1 MQKVVGVRFKPSGK
15 IYYFNPNDLP
25 VHYKD
30 KVVVATDLGLEL
42 GTVELKVTE
51 IEDSELK
58 EPLKK
63 VIRIA
68 TKKDL
73 ETKQQLEKKERE
85 TFVKTKKI
93 IANHKLEMDLINVEY
108 TFDSTKIIFTYT
120 AEGRVDFRNL
130 IKDLASA
137 FKAKIELRQVGI
149 RDEAKL
155 VGGLGPCGREVCCK
169 NFLQDFEKVSIK
181 MAKNQN
187 LSLNPAN
194 ISGLCNR
201 LMCCLAYEN
210 DYYAETI
217 KLMPKVNSTVKTP
230 EGEGVVTYNDLLKKL
245 VTVKIVDKDGNA
257 KQVEFPLDK
266 ISFKKGNSNE

>member
-1 MQKVVGVRFKPSGK
+1 M
-15 IYYFNPNDLP
+15 
-25 VHYKD
+25 
-30 KVVVATDLGLEL
+30 
-42 GTVELKVTE
+42 
-51 IEDSELK
+51 
-58 EPLKK
+58 
-63 VIRIA
+63 
-68 TKKDL
+68 
-73 ETKQQLEKKERE
+73 
-85 TFVKTKKI
+85 
-93 IANHKLEMDLINVEY
+93 
-108 TFDSTKIIFTYT
+108 
-120 AEGRVDFRNL
+120 
-130 IKDLASA
+130 
-137 FKAKIELRQVGI
+137 GI

>member
-1 MQKVVGVRFKPSGK
+1 
-15 IYYFNPNDLP
+15 
-25 VHYKD
+25 
-30 KVVVATDLGLEL
+30 
-42 GTVELKVTE
+42 
-51 IEDSELK
+51 
-58 EPLKK
+58 
-63 VIRIA
+63 
-68 TKKDL
+68 
-73 ETKQQLEKKERE
+73 
-85 TFVKTKKI
+85 
-93 IANHKLEMDLINVEY
+93 MDL
-108 TFDSTKIIFTYT
+108 
-120 AEGRVDFRNL
+120 AG
-130 IKDLASA
+130 A

-217 KLMPKVNSTVKTP
+217 KLTPKVNSVVQTP
-230 EGEGVVTYNDLLKKL
+230 EGEGIVVYNDLLKKI
-245 VTVKIVDKDGNA
+245 VTVKFEDKEGVS
-257 KQVEFPLDK
+257 KQQEYELDK
-266 ISFKKGNSNE
+266 ISFKKGNNNE